1 MIKMNRNNVGLFR
14 WDGRSALRDTAPC
27 NQPGNRQLR
36 PDDGNCGIDG
46 NMGRLVHGEILRH
59 LRAVGAR
66 ARFRRVRG
74 IPTLFAGVS
83 FIHGDLQTKDDRS
96 LYLTVRGYY
105 LFCIFFKEPR
115 RDRNFRHESSNS
127 VHFDKPRT
135 GKCWPDST
143 NVSEFRARY
152 RIESTTRAKGFC
164 SLLANY
170 FRTSATSR
178 QAFTASRPR

>member
-1 MIKMNRNNVGLFR
+1 
-14 WDGRSALRDTAPC
+14 
-27 NQPGNRQLR
+27 
-36 PDDGNCGIDG
+36 
-46 NMGRLVHGEILRH
+46 MGRLVHGEILGH

-66 ARFRRVRG
+66 VGFRRVRG

-105 LFCIFFKEPR
+105 LFCIFFKEPK

-127 VHFDKPRT
+127 VHFDKLRT

-143 NVSEFRARY
+143 NVSSSERDIASRARPA
-152 RIESTTRAKGFC
+152 RRASALCWQTISERRLRSSKHSPHRVRGK
-164 SLLANY
+164 
-170 FRTSATSR
+170 RT
-178 QAFTASRPR
+178 